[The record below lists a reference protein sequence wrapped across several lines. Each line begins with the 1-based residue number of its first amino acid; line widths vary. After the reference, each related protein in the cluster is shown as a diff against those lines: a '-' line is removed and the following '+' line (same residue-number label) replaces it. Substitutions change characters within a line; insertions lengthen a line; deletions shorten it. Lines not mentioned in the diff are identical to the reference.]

1 MPRHRQTAPR
11 RYTAGSTPA
20 RDGLPRPWPHCD
32 LAPGHP
38 GTAADARHAC
48 FPGRRAVCVGFWS
61 AIASPIDQEARYAV
75 LPEAVTTGSYVRVC
89 DLYAMEAQP
98 GLASPEGARGGG
110 ISGRRRR
117 APKCRRVREVG
128 LNGASVDDLHHWP
141 PGPSTPAG
149 LALEQPPGV
158 PSGRGR
164 AARPGPGAAG
174 PGRGPCACWR
184 RVPPAADTGEQ
195 AAAHELGAVGQV
207 PSQQQRRSVD
217 PADSWPAAFHPVV
230 CARVDQGPGSRVG
243 VALLRVQP
251 G

>member
-1 MPRHRQTAPR
+1 
-11 RYTAGSTPA
+11 
-20 RDGLPRPWPHCD
+20 
-32 LAPGHP
+32 
-38 GTAADARHAC
+38 
-48 FPGRRAVCVGFWS
+48 
-61 AIASPIDQEARYAV
+61 V

-117 APKCRRVREVG
+117 APKCRRVREAG
-128 LNGASVDDLHHWP
+128 LNDAPMDDLHHWP
-141 PGPSTPAG
+141 PGPSTAG
-149 LALEQPPGV
+149 HALEQPPG
-158 PSGRGR
+158 
-164 AARPGPGAAG
+164 
-174 PGRGPCACWR
+174 CR
-184 RVPPAADTGEQ
+184 RVVGGQHDQARVPPGQAEDLVRAGGELPPAADTGER

-243 VALLRVQP
+243 VALLHVQP